1 MMVSVVSSL
10 AIFFLLGIIPITFG
24 LLIRIFVN
32 QSQNRRIYSQSLTF
46 GIVLAFFLD
55 FVINSSQLGI
65 NSGFSISSLLL
76 VSSFIF
82 GFMSSFFI
90 NEFTRLKSS
99 FSYVFVI
106 SFAIAYHSI
115 AEGLIIGYDINQL
128 GLSLSAERNI
138 QLFSFLSHKIAEG
151 FIIPGFFLLS
161 ISQLLSFATIASF
174 PILIG
179 YFLGVYDFPGIIS
192 SIFFAISAGGL
203 MFFIINWNNYIKTI
217 PNQKNYHFLIV
228 LIGFLLIYIAG
239 LLHSL

>member
-1 MMVSVVSSL
+1 MLSAVSLLVV
-10 AIFFLLGIIPITFG
+10 FFFLGIIPITFG

-32 QSQNRRIYSQSLTF
+32 QSPNRRIYSQSFTF
-46 GIVLAFFLD
+46 GIVIAFFLD

-76 VSSFIF
+76 VFSFIF
-82 GFMSSFFI
+82 GFLSSYFI

-99 FSYVFVI
+99 FSYVFII
-106 SFAIAYHSI
+106 SFTIAYHSL

-128 GLSLSAERNI
+128 GLYISVERSI

-174 PILIG
+174 PIIIG
-179 YFLGVYDFPGIIS
+179 YFLGAYNFPGIIS
-192 SIFFAISAGGL
+192 SIFFAISSGGL
-203 MFFIINWNNYIKTI
+203 MFLIVNWTAYIKTT
-217 PNQKNYHFLIV
+217 PNQKNYHFLFM
-228 LIGFLLIYIAG
+228 LLGFLLIYITG

>member
-82 GFMSSFFI
+82 GFLSSFFI

-106 SFAIAYHSI
+106 SFAIAYHS
-115 AEGLIIGYDINQL
+115 
-128 GLSLSAERNI
+128 
-138 QLFSFLSHKIAEG
+138 IAEG

-203 MFFIINWNNYIKTI
+203 MFFIINWNDYIKTI